1 MGYFKRAAGC
11 AAILAVFLAPTQIF
25 AQDSENKVL
34 ATIDGVEIRQSDFD
48 LFASLDPQFAQ
59 LQGEQKQLAILASLI
74 DVKSLAKKAAAEGFD
89 QNEDFKVQ
97 MELLKERTL
106 HNAYFRKNVVD
117 SITEE
122 ELRARFDKELASAV
136 PQSEYRA
143 RHILVKKLEE
153 ADAVIKELD
162 GGADFA
168 GLAKTTSTGPSGP
181 KGGDLGF
188 ATAGQ
193 MVPDF
198 EAAALALEVGAY
210 TKEPVL
216 TNFGFHIIKL
226 EEKRDLPFPA
236 FEAVK
241 DQMQQV
247 VFRERY
253 LEATKQAR
261 EGLNFEII
269 DPALKENYGKI
280 QQ

>member
-34 ATIDGVEIRQSDFD
+34 AKIDGVVIRQSDFD

-74 DVKSLAKKAAAEGFD
+74 DVKSLAKKAASEGFD

-97 MELLKERTL
+97 MELLKDRTL

-122 ELRARFDKELASAV
+122 ELRARFDKELASAT

-153 ADAVIKELD
+153 ATAVIKELD

-168 GLAKTTSTGPSGP
+168 ELATTTSTGPSGP

-188 ATAGQ
+188 ASAGQ
-193 MVPDF
+193 MVPEF

-261 EGLNFEII
+261 EGLDFEIV
-269 DPALKENYGKI
+269 DPSLKENYEKI
-280 QQ
+280 EQ

>member
-89 QNEDFKVQ
+89 QNKDFKVQ

-168 GLAKTTSTGPSGP
+168 ELAKTTSTGPSGP

>member
-168 GLAKTTSTGPSGP
+168 ELAKTTSTGPSGP

-193 MVPDF
+193 MVPEF
-198 EAAALALEVGAY
+198 EAAALALGVGAY